1 MKANFRKLI
10 SVSLCLLLL
19 LGSVAAGGAGIS
31 EVLDSFTLRASAEV
45 YGDYE
50 YERNGDNTATIT
62 KYNGTGG
69 NITVPTNLGGAY
81 VTAIGTEAFEDCT
94 SLTGISFDCDTISI
108 GIDAFNR
115 CVNLQYVNFPSTVT
129 QISSWAFNGCTSLL
143 SVDIPSGLTEIGPQ
157 AFGSCTS
164 LASVTLPDT
173 LESIGGAAFASC
185 GALTSI
191 TLPSGLESIGDR
203 AFLNCY
209 NLKSVVIP
217 PSVES
222 IQDIGYNAFVSC
234 SKLESVFVPY
244 SAEVSDYN
252 SEYTRVIESY
262 ATMMTYTIAGNN
274 IEIKAAYGN
283 TGDTAI
289 EIPAQILSRNV
300 SSIAEYAFASYTSLT
315 TAFVPDCT
323 LTNAFP
329 SAAVLFVSGGESLKG
344 NLDATKVTIPST
356 VTYIADGAFNGL
368 PNLSGLYVEDGNS
381 SFIAENWV
389 LFTRDGSGNPEKL
402 ICYPQKK
409 QVYSYSIPDGVT
421 AIGDYAFFNNAY
433 LRSLTIPGSVE
444 SIGDGAFAGCT
455 TLWSIVLS
463 ENNSNFTVNDGVLYS
478 KDAGGS
484 PAELIY
490 CLYGYYAGKDDYEVP
505 ATVTAIKDYAFQHY
519 GNLKTITLPASVGE
533 IGAYAF
539 DTCDGITDVYF
550 SGTPAQW
557 NAINIE
563 TGNDNLSNADLHFP
577 DGSIQIGAVNFTLGG
592 DIGFN
597 VYIDVPGANADTYA
611 RFTYDDK
618 TSTSAISLNSAE
630 NIQGL
635 NGETLYKFT
644 CSVPAAD
651 ISKEITVAVNTGT
664 GFIVCGELTVNEFL
678 EQTVQ
683 DYADNADL
691 VKVCG
696 ALAEYGYRAHELF
709 DPQGDFTPASIT
721 AYTDTLDNAATGT
734 CPLTLENNGGVDY
747 VGMSLVLLTKTSIR
761 YYFTLPEGKSIDDYI
776 FRAYGDKYGE
786 TGVQLTPVEKNGKW
800 YVELTDIASPNLT
813 TTYTVRVYD
822 GSLSNNVNTWSGC
835 ALSYAYQVLT
845 APEGTFSDALINVCK
860 ALCNY
865 SKYAELYFGSQTSG
879 NGGGNGGDEPAVGP
893 ANP

>member
-31 EVLDSFTLRASAEV
+31 EALDSFTLKASAQTES
-45 YGDYE
+45 DYE
-50 YERNGDNTATIT
+50 YEVNNGKATVT

-69 NITVPTNLGGAY
+69 DITVPDMVNGIPVIAIAGA
-81 VTAIGTEAFEDCT
+81 AFKNCA
-94 SLTGISFDCDTISI
+94 SITGVSFDCNNVSI
-108 GIDAFNR
+108 GDGAFMN
-115 CVNLQYVNFPSTVT
+115 CVNMQYINIPSTVT
-129 QISSWAFNGCTSLL
+129 EIGLWTLSGCESLL
-143 SVDIPSGLTEIGPQ
+143 SVDIPSGVTEIGSQ
-157 AFGSCTS
+157 VFSECIS

-173 LESIGGAAFASC
+173 LESIGEAAFSTC
-185 GALTSI
+185 RALTSI
-191 TLPSGLESIGDR
+191 TLPSGLESIGGS
-203 AFLNCY
+203 AFFRCDSLQ
-209 NLKSVVIP
+209 SVVIP

-222 IQDIGYNAFVSC
+222 IQNIGDNAFNACDS
-234 SKLESVFVPY
+234 LETFYVPY
-244 SAEVSDYN
+244 SADISDYDTEYARVSN
-252 SEYTRVIESY
+252 SYGRMI
-262 ATMMTYTIAGNN
+262 TYGVTGGR
-274 IEIKAAYGN
+274 IEIIGAYGK
-283 TGDTAI
+283 TDDTAI
-289 EIPAQILSRNV
+289 EIPSQILSRNV
-300 SSIAEYAFASYTSLT
+300 SSIAEGAFASYTDLT

-329 SAAVLFVSGGESLKG
+329 STAVLFVSGGESLKG
-344 NLDATKVTIPST
+344 NLNATNVTIPST
-356 VTYIADGAFNGL
+356 VTYIADGAFKGL
-368 PNLSGLYVEDGNS
+368 PDLSGLYVEDGNS
-381 SFIAENWV
+381 SFFAENWV

-402 ICYPQKK
+402 ICYPRQKP
-409 QVYSYSIPDGVT
+409 VYSYSIPDGVT
-421 AIGDYAFFNNAY
+421 AIGDYAFFGNTY
-433 LRSLTIPGSVE
+433 LRSLTIPDSVE

-455 TLWSIVLS
+455 TLWGIVLS

-478 KDAGGS
+478 KDAAGS
-484 PAELIY
+484 PEELIY

-519 GNLKTITLPASVGE
+519 GNLKTITLPASIGE

-539 DTCDGITDVYF
+539 DTCGGITDVYF

-557 NAINIE
+557 SAINIE
-563 TGNDNLSNADLHFP
+563 TGNENLSNADLHFP

-592 DIGFN
+592 DVGFN

-630 NIQGL
+630 NIQGQ

-664 GFIVCGELTVNEFL
+664 GFIVCGEMSVNEFL

-683 DYADNADL
+683 QYADDAKL
-691 VKVCG
+691 VNVCG

-709 DPQGDFTPASIT
+709 DPQGDFTPAVIT
-721 AYTDTLDNAATGT
+721 AYTDTLDNATAGT

-761 YYFTLPEGKSIDDYI
+761 YYFTLPEGKSIDNYT
-776 FRAYGDKYGE
+776 FLAFGNGYSP
-786 TGVQLTPVEKNGKW
+786 TGTQIIPVQKGSRW
-800 YVELTDIASPNLT
+800 YVELTDIASPNLST
-813 TTYTVRVYD
+813 IYTVRVYD
-822 GSLSNNVNTWSGC
+822 GSLSNKVNTWSGC

-845 APEGTFSDALINVCK
+845 APGGTFSDALINVCK

-865 SKYAELYFGSQTSG
+865 SKYAELYFGSQTGG
-879 NGGGNGGDEPAVGP
+879 NGGNGGDEPAIGP